1 MCLFICLFSYSVEFN
16 TYPHSSSPFQL
27 TQTQSPLFCARYS
40 NSLSLWVNN
49 IEDTIIRCNSIQSAG
64 FYVQFTGFRHLENT
78 IRPLNMIIY
87 IGVSVSLVLFSATV
101 LLYTL
106 FFKLL
111 VKIAHLINLIMAIL
125 FVCFDIL
132 FVFTLEA
139 TYISEIPCKASSI
152 FMHYFL
158 SATFI
163 WLTSYTLICYI
174 LISFPHF
181 RFEKK
186 SFIVIFIS
194 ATFSSLVIVFPFTPF
209 YHGDYISNTTSFSNS
224 LHQRFGF
231 CWVNTQNIGQ
241 SYYIFLVAVPIVI
254 LYFASCIIIGLTLI
268 KDIVSSFGLKSSKK
282 LSRVLLIYILLF
294 GLSWG
299 SLFAFL
305 STNNSILAYTCTVLN
320 AIQAVFFLFGVVLI
334 PHQEIHQRIEYY
346 TGRNFCKNI
355 RFPKIPFPTRR
366 RRKVTQAELAIRAQH
381 EPINDTPSQGNKEDS
396 GSDILS
402 GSVDFSKLL
411 KGEKVSIV
419 ENEIDIMD
427 PSTFAPAVLT
437 GK

>member
-1 MCLFICLFSYSVEFN
+1 
-16 TYPHSSSPFQL
+16 
-27 TQTQSPLFCARYS
+27 
-40 NSLSLWVNN
+40 
-49 IEDTIIRCNSIQSAG
+49 
-64 FYVQFTGFRHLENT
+64 
-78 IRPLNMIIY
+78 
-87 IGVSVSLVLFSATV
+87 
-101 LLYTL
+101 
-106 FFKLL
+106 
-111 VKIAHLINLIMAIL
+111 MAIL

-132 FVFTLEA
+132 FVFTLES
-139 TYISEIPCKASSI
+139 TYFSEIACKTSSI

-158 SATFI
+158 TATFI
-163 WLTSYTLICYI
+163 WLTAYTLVCYI

-181 RFEKK
+181 KFEKK
-186 SFIVIFIS
+186 SFVVVFIS
-194 ATFSSLVIVFPFTPF
+194 ATISSLVIVFPFTPV
-209 YHGDYISNTTSFSNS
+209 YHQDYISNATSFSNS
-224 LHQRFGF
+224 LDQRFGF
-231 CWVNTQNIGQ
+231 CWVNTQDISE
-241 SYYIFLVAVPIVI
+241 SYYIFLVTIPIII
-254 LYFASCIIIGLTLI
+254 LYFSSCIIIGLTLI

-282 LSRVLLIYILLF
+282 LLRVLLIYILLF

-320 AIQAVFFLFGVVLI
+320 AFQATFFLFGVVLI

-346 TGRNFCKNI
+346 SGRNFCKNV
-355 RFPKIPFPTRR
+355 RLPKIPFPTTR

-381 EPINDTPSQGNKEDS
+381 EPIIETTSKENIEDS

-411 KGEKVSIV
+411 KGEKVHVV

-427 PSTFAPAVLT
+427 PATFAPADLT